1 MTPLQFV
8 SAECANLEPDG
19 SCRGIMINRDLSM
32 PPATPRPRCLIA
44 ERKRCTYFET
54 CVAPMADWV
63 TEPRR
68 AASLQAAVAE
78 YRRMT
83 NQNPAAAR
91 PCPACG
97 EPLAKGRRFCARC
110 ADARRKA
117 TYRGQK
123 QRLRQTAVRMSTVV
137 AENTPKT
144 PMNPRGILAVSPN
157 PIGDSRHPRNGATT
171 VDVEAM
177 RAS

>member
-78 YRRMT
+78 YREVT
-83 NQNPAAAR
+83 NQKAVAAR

-97 EPLAKGRRFCARC
+97 GAMQKGKQRCPRC
-110 ADARRKA
+110 AAASRLAANRTRQHRHRSDEGTLSRK
-117 TYRGQK
+117 
-123 QRLRQTAVRMSTVV
+123 VS
-137 AENTPKT
+137 ENHPET
-144 PMNPRGILAVSPN
+144 PMIPGGVLAVPQNVIEDSGPPQN
-157 PIGDSRHPRNGATT
+157 DPTLRDIGPG
-171 VDVEAM
+171 
-177 RAS
+177 RAA